1 MATNAIYTELIEKQ
15 KALESTIEKK
25 LKWAAGA
32 NPKLNSVLNMFS
44 SAQAT
49 RTTVI
54 QVKLAFSF
62 DFELCLNWCDGMG
75 TAIKLRKSG
84 VTCKWPLWCIV
95 MCFADRVS
103 YSQRSE
109 HLLSLNPSS

>member
-15 KALESTIEKK
+15 KASESTIEKK

-44 SAQAT
+44 SAQAK

-54 QVKLAFSF
+54 QVELAFSF
-62 DFELCLNWCDGMG
+62 DFELCLNWYNGMG

-84 VTCKWPLWCIV
+84 VTCKMAFVVYCNVFCRP
-95 MCFADRVS
+95 
-103 YSQRSE
+103 SQ
-109 HLLSLNPSS
+109 L